1 MGKRNSVKW
10 SQRNF
15 VCVFSAALAAPLS
28 LWTVAFLFWGDEDVA
43 PTVLSGLALVLVSW
57 RPGVLSN
64 RRLMQLHWRAV
75 EKINAQGLSIGRIQT
90 SGPFCAIDLCT
101 PMEYNLVMTFVETK
115 LFTSRI
121 LDAMSD
127 DEYAALQHYLANRPD
142 AGAVIPGAG
151 GVRKVRWSGSGR
163 GKRGGSRL
171 IYYWDCG
178 DRILMLYVYL
188 KNERE
193 NLTEEQKKLMRQ
205 IAEGYKHE

>member
-1 MGKRNSVKW
+1 MV
-10 SQRNF
+10 
-15 VCVFSAALAAPLS
+15 
-28 LWTVAFLFWGDEDVA
+28 
-43 PTVLSGLALVLVSW
+43 
-57 RPGVLSN
+57 
-64 RRLMQLHWRAV
+64 
-75 EKINAQGLSIGRIQT
+75 
-90 SGPFCAIDLCT
+90 
-101 PMEYNLVMTFVETK
+101 YNIRMIFVETR

-127 DEYAALQHYLANRPD
+127 DEYAGLQNHLSQHPD
-142 AGAVIPGAG
+142 AGALIPGAG
-151 GVRKVRWSGSGR
+151 GVRKVRWAGSGR

-193 NLTEEQKKLMRQ
+193 NLTEGQKKLMKE

>member
-1 MGKRNSVKW
+1 MVY
-10 SQRNF
+10 
-15 VCVFSAALAAPLS
+15 
-28 LWTVAFLFWGDEDVA
+28 
-43 PTVLSGLALVLVSW
+43 
-57 RPGVLSN
+57 
-64 RRLMQLHWRAV
+64 
-75 EKINAQGLSIGRIQT
+75 NATMI
-90 SGPFCAIDLCT
+90 
-101 PMEYNLVMTFVETK
+101 FVETK

-127 DEYAALQHYLANRPD
+127 DEYAALQDHLSRHPD
-142 AGAVIPGAG
+142 VGALIPGAG
-151 GVRKVRWSGSGR
+151 GVRKVRWAGSGG

-193 NLTEEQKKLMRQ
+193 NLTEGQKKMMKQ